1 MNNQEAVLNAAL
13 PLFLRYGYRK
23 TSMGDVARASGFSRQ
38 SIYTWYP
45 NKKKLFIGVVRHT
58 FQNIQVSYTSA
69 LNDPSKN
76 LHERLVDAFAHFA
89 GFIVNSDTSMSSMDE
104 LAEVASSFLGAFI
117 VDFEQDFI
125 SAVAS
130 QLQEQRGHAPIQQ
143 AHVLLAVSRGLKYSA
158 GSLEEYRSSMLIA
171 MDLLLNPQT

>member
-23 TSMGDVARASGFSRQ
+23 TSMEDVARASGFSRQ

-69 LNDPSKN
+69 LNDPSKSIT
-76 LHERLVDAFAHFA
+76 R
-89 GFIVNSDTSMSSMDE
+89 TT
-104 LAEVASSFLGAFI
+104 
-117 VDFEQDFI
+117 
-125 SAVAS
+125 
-130 QLQEQRGHAPIQQ
+130 R
-143 AHVLLAVSRGLKYSA
+143 
-158 GSLEEYRSSMLIA
+158 
-171 MDLLLNPQT
+171 